1 MSRENKVLW
10 TEGLFIKP
18 AHFQQNDRYFESYI
32 NKVRQLSGPYGW
44 GFDQLT
50 IDSQLLEL
58 GKIAIKSARGIMP
71 DGTPFNIPE
80 EDPCPAPIDLP
91 EGVISQQVYLCLP
104 IRSTEVE
111 VFYPDS
117 ELGLQRYTSKSLDAN
132 DTSSNRPSNTTLMV
146 GGLRLSIML
155 ENDSRAQYS
164 CLAIAKALECSK
176 DKQISFDN
184 SFIPPLINC
193 QASDN
198 LSDLLIMT
206 KDLLTQRGLD
216 LSGRIS
222 ASASGSGGV
231 AEVEDFLSL
240 QLVNRFTQ
248 LMLHLTT
255 LPRLHPEHAYQH
267 MVMLV
272 GELASFSEKRIM
284 PELAGYRHEDIAS
297 TFAPLAHL
305 IKESLSSLSTKA
317 RAFSIP
323 LKEPKYGIYRAI
335 LTDPHIVDSA
345 TFVLTVS
352 ADIPS
357 DELQKNFTNMVKIS
371 SIEKIREL
379 IMVSLPGIGMKLLP
393 YMPRE
398 LPYHDGFIPFELDRN
413 CQAWQDLKNS
423 SGMAIHI
430 GDQVPGLKLQL
441 WAIQRK

>member
-32 NKVRQLSGPYGW
+32 NKVRQLSGSYAW
-44 GFDQLT
+44 GFDELT
-50 IDSQLLEL
+50 IDSQLLDQ
-58 GKIAIKSARGIMP
+58 GKIAIRSASGIMP

-80 EDPCPAPIDLP
+80 EDPAPAPIDLK
-91 EGVISQQVYLCLP
+91 EGVINQPVYLCLP

-117 ELGLQRYTSKSLDAN
+117 EKGLQRYTSKTVEAN
-132 DTSSNRPSNTTLMV
+132 DVSTNRPSITTLMV
-146 GGLRLSIML
+146 GGLRFNIML
-155 ENDSRAQYS
+155 ENDTRSQYS
-164 CLAIAKALECSK
+164 CLSIAKVLECSK

-184 SFIPPLINC
+184 CFIPPLINC
-193 QASDN
+193 RASDN
-198 LSDLLIMT
+198 LSDLLILT
-206 KDLLTQRGLD
+206 KDLLNQRALD

-248 LMLHLTT
+248 LMQHLIG
-255 LPRLHPEHAYQH
+255 LPRLHPELAYQH
-267 MVMLV
+267 MIMLV

-284 PELAGYRHEDIAS
+284 PDLDGYRHDNIAD
-297 TFAPLAHL
+297 TFSPLSNL
-305 IKESLSSLSTKA
+305 IKDSLSSLSTKS
-317 RAFSIP
+317 RAFNIP

-335 LTDPHIVDSA
+335 LADHQLIQSS
-345 TFVLTVS
+345 TFVLTVK

-357 DELQKNFTNMVKIS
+357 EELQRNFPNLVKIS

-379 IMVSLPGIGMKLLP
+379 IMVSLPGVSIKLLP

-413 CQAWQDLKNS
+413 CEAWQDLKNS

-441 WAIQRK
+441 WAIQR

>member
-10 TEGLFIKP
+10 SEGLFIKP

-32 NKVRQLSGPYGW
+32 NKVRQLSGSYGW
-44 GFDQLT
+44 GFDELT
-50 IDSQLLEL
+50 IDKQLLEQ
-58 GKIAIKSARGIMP
+58 GKIAIKTASGIMP
-71 DGTPFNIPE
+71 DGTPFNIPV
-80 EDPCPAPIDLP
+80 EDPAPAPIDLK
-91 EGVISQQVYLCLP
+91 EGVINQQVYLCLP

-117 ELGLQRYTSKSLDAN
+117 EQGLQRYTSKTLEAN

-146 GGLRLSIML
+146 GGLRFNIML
-155 ENDSRAQYS
+155 ENDTRSQYS
-164 CLAIAKALECSK
+164 CLSISKVIECSK

-184 SFIPPLINC
+184 SFIPPIINC

-198 LSDLLIMT
+198 LADLLVMT

-222 ASASGSGGV
+222 ASASGTGGV

-248 LMLHLTT
+248 LMNHLIG
-255 LPRLHPEHAYQH
+255 LPRLHPEQAYQH

-284 PELAGYRHEDIAS
+284 PSLDGYRHDNIAGAF
-297 TFAPLAHL
+297 TPLASL
-305 IKESLSSLSTKA
+305 IKDSLSSLSTKA
-317 RAFSIP
+317 RAFNIP

-335 LTDPHIVDSA
+335 LSDPQLVQSS
-345 TFVLTVS
+345 TFVLTVK
-352 ADIPS
+352 ADMPS
-357 DELQKNFTNMVKIS
+357 EELQRNFSNLVKIS

-379 IMVSLPGIGMKLLP
+379 IMVSLPGIGIKLLP

-398 LPYHDGFIPFELDRN
+398 LPYHDGFIPFELDRT
-413 CQAWQDLKNS
+413 CQSWQDLQHS

-441 WAIQRK
+441 WAIQR

>member
-1 MSRENKVLW
+1 MSRENKILW

-44 GFDQLT
+44 GFDELT
-50 IDSQLLEL
+50 IDSQLLDQ
-58 GKIAIKSARGIMP
+58 GKLAIRSASGIMP
-71 DGTPFNIPE
+71 DGTPFNIPS
-80 EDPCPAPIDLP
+80 EDPAPAPIDLK
-91 EGVISQQVYLCLP
+91 EGVLNQQVYLCLP

-117 ELGLQRYTSKSLDAN
+117 ERGLQRYTSKTLEAN

-146 GGLRLSIML
+146 GGLRFSLL
-155 ENDSRAQYS
+155 QENDSRSQYS
-164 CLAIAKALECSK
+164 CLSIANVLECSK
-176 DKQISFDN
+176 DKQISFNN

-193 QASDN
+193 KASDN
-198 LSDLLIMT
+198 LLDILTLT
-206 KDLLTQRGLD
+206 KDLLNQRAVD

-248 LMLHLTT
+248 LMQHLIG
-255 LPRLHPEHAYQH
+255 LPRLHPEQAYQH
-267 MVMLV
+267 MIMLV

-284 PELAGYRHEDIAS
+284 PALDGYRHDNIAE
-297 TFAPLAHL
+297 TFAPLSDL
-305 IKESLSSLSTKA
+305 IKDSLSSLSTKA
-317 RAFSIP
+317 RAFNIP
-323 LKEPKYGIYRAI
+323 LKDPKYGIYRAI
-335 LTDPHIVDSA
+335 LSDPQLVQSS
-345 TFVLTVS
+345 TFVITVK
-352 ADIPS
+352 ADVPS
-357 DELQKNFTNMVKIS
+357 DELQRNFPNLVKIS

-379 IMVSLPGIGMKLLP
+379 IMVSLPGVSIKLLP

-413 CQAWQDLKNS
+413 CEAWKDLNNS
-423 SGMAIHI
+423 SGMAIYI

-441 WAIQRK
+441 WAIQR

>member
-44 GFDQLT
+44 GFDELT
-50 IDSQLLEL
+50 IDKQLLEL
-58 GKIAIKSARGIMP
+58 GKIAIKSASGIMP

-80 EDPCPAPIDLP
+80 QDPSPTPIDLK
-91 EGVISQQVYLCLP
+91 EGMINQQVYLCLP
-104 IRSTEVE
+104 IRSSEVE

-117 ELGLQRYTSKSLDAN
+117 EQGLQRYSCKTLETN
-132 DTSSNRPSNTTLMV
+132 DSSSNRPSNTTLMV

-155 ENDSRAQYS
+155 EDDSRSHYS
-164 CLAIAKALECSK
+164 SLALTKVIECSK

-198 LSDLLIMT
+198 LRDLLIMT
-206 KDLLTQRGLD
+206 RDLLKQRGLE

-222 ASASGSGGV
+222 ASASGTGGV

-240 QLVNRFTQ
+240 QLVNRYTQ
-248 LMLHLTT
+248 LLQHLAS
-255 LPRLHPEHAYQH
+255 LPRLHPEQAYQH
-267 MVMLV
+267 MIMLA
-272 GELASFSEKRIM
+272 GELSSFSDKRLA
-284 PELAGYRHEDIAS
+284 PELNGYRHEDIATS
-297 TFAPLAHL
+297 FAPLAHI
-305 IKESLSSLSTKA
+305 IKESLSSLSTKT
-317 RAFSIP
+317 RAFNIP
-323 LKEPKYGIYRAI
+323 LKDPKYGIYRAI
-335 LTDPHIVDSA
+335 LSDPHIIDSA
-345 TFVLTVS
+345 VFVLTVK

-357 DELQKNFTNMVKIS
+357 EELQRNFTNLVKIS
-371 SIEKIREL
+371 SIEQIREL

-413 CQAWQDLKNS
+413 CQAWQELKNS
-423 SGMAIHI
+423 TGMAIHI

-441 WAIQRK
+441 WAIQR

>member
-32 NKVRQLSGPYGW
+32 NKVRQLNGPYSW
-44 GFDQLT
+44 GFDELT
-50 IDSQLLEL
+50 IDSQLLQL
-58 GKIAIKSARGIMP
+58 GKVAIKSASGIMP

-80 EDPCPAPIDLP
+80 EDPAPSPMDLS
-91 EGVISQQVYLCLP
+91 EGLINQKLYLCLP

-117 ELGLQRYTSKSLDAN
+117 EHGLQRYTSKTVDSN
-132 DTSSNRPSNTTLMV
+132 DSSSNRPSNTTLMV
-146 GGLRLSIML
+146 GGLRFSLLL
-155 ENDSRAQYS
+155 ENESRSQYS
-164 CLAIAKALECSK
+164 SLAIANVLECSK
-176 DKQISFDN
+176 DKQISFDS

-206 KDLLTQRGLD
+206 KDLLSQRGLD

-240 QLVNRFTQ
+240 QVVNRFTQ
-248 LMLHLTT
+248 LMHHLTS
-255 LPRLHPEHAYQH
+255 LPRLHPEQAYQH

-284 PELAGYRHEDIAS
+284 PELDGYRHESIAS
-297 TFAPLAHL
+297 TFSPLGQL

-323 LKEPKYGIYRAI
+323 LKDPKYGIYRAI
-335 LTDPHIVDSA
+335 LNDPQIVDSA
-345 TFVLTVS
+345 TFVLTVK

-357 DELQKNFTNMVKIS
+357 DELQKNFTNLVKIS

-398 LPYHDGFIPFELDRN
+398 LPYHEGFIPFEIDRN

-441 WAIQRK
+441 WAIQR